1 MGSDDIIAQTDA
13 LARERGISPAEI
25 ARREAFL
32 EFTEEDASALAAVH
46 DALESFRRPQIID
59 ALYFHLASFDELQ
72 PLLGDGLDRLR
83 EAQSSDV
90 LFHAMGKMTRIRSG
104 TAGNA
109 VSTNSTNWAPQRAQT
124 P

>member
-1 MGSDDIIAQTDA
+1 MGSDNVIAQTDA
-13 LARERGISPAEI
+13 LARERGISPAGI

-46 DALESFRRPQIID
+46 DALESCRPQIID